1 MRTIITKTRK
11 VIEESKEMLKDREQ
25 ERYNQQV
32 KFYENFM
39 KNDFKR
45 LESEL
50 FPIEDLHMGELNP

>member
-32 KFYENFM
+32 KFYENYV

-45 LESEL
+45 LE
-50 FPIEDLHMGELNP
+50 

>member
-45 LESEL
+45 LE
-50 FPIEDLHMGELNP
+50 